1 MTVELGDL
9 QDCFEGVIPAAVA
22 TLDADGV
29 PNVSYLSQ
37 VHMVDE
43 QHIALSNQFFSKTA
57 ANVQATGLATVMV
70 VSGRTG
76 AQHVLDV
83 VHVGSLAH
91 GDVFDRMN
99 AQLAA
104 ISSQHGLPQVM
115 RLRSAEV
122 YRVTGR
128 RAVHAPKPPEATRAP
143 MPAGVSLARAARLT
157 ARIAARPEADAVLD
171 SALDGLVRELGFE
184 AVMALV
190 FDPAT
195 QTLNTLGSR
204 GYAREGAGAEVTLG
218 DGAIGIA
225 AAHRQAIRFNDVSRG
240 HRLAVAVS
248 NVADLDTARLIPLP
262 ELAAAQSQL
271 AAPIVSRG
279 ELFGVLFAESAKRF
293 AFTPEDEDALSL
305 VGVQLAASLRLAEL
319 EAREPSGRVVPPPER
334 SPDRR
339 FQVRYHTHD
348 DSLFID
354 DAYIIKGVPGRLL
367 FHFLTIAAE
376 TGRQDF
382 TNREIRLDGTLRLP
396 ELKDNLETRLILLRR
411 RLDERGA
418 PVRLSR
424 PGRGRIR
431 LDLVARPVLEVVA

>member
-1 MTVELGDL
+1 MRVELADL

-22 TLDADGV
+22 TLDAAGV

-37 VHMVDE
+37 VHLVDD

-57 ANVQATGLATVMV
+57 ANIQATGRGTVMV

-76 AQHVLDV
+76 AQHMLDV

-91 GDVFDRMN
+91 GDIYDRMS

-104 ISSQHGLPQVM
+104 ISSQHGLAEAM
-115 RLRSAEV
+115 RLKSAEV

-128 RAVHAPKPPEATRAP
+128 RAVHAPTPPEPVPAP
-143 MPAGVSLARAARLT
+143 APPGASLARAARLT
-157 ARIAARPEADAVLD
+157 ARIAASPEADAVLD
-171 SALDGLVRELGFE
+171 NALDGLVRDLGFE

-195 QTLNTLGSR
+195 QRLSALGSR
-204 GYAREGAGAEVTLG
+204 GYDRQGAGAEVALA

-225 AAHRQAIRFNDVSRG
+225 AAHRRAIRFNDVSRG
-240 HRLAVAVS
+240 HRLAAAVS
-248 NVADLDTARLIPLP
+248 NVTDLDAARLIPLP
-262 ELAAAQSQL
+262 GLASAQSQL

-319 EAREPSGRVVPPPER
+319 EAREPVTALPAAPGRLAE
-334 SPDRR
+334 RR
-339 FQVRYHTHD
+339 FQVRYHAHD

-354 DAYIIKGVPGRLL
+354 GAYIIKGVPGRLL
-367 FHFLTIAAE
+367 FHFLTIGAA
-376 TGRQDF
+376 TGRRDF
-382 TNREIRLDGTLRLP
+382 TNREIRLDPTLRLP

-411 RLDERGA
+411 RLEEREA
-418 PVRLSR
+418 PARLTR
-424 PGRGRIR
+424 PARGRIR
-431 LDLVARPVLEVVA
+431 LELDGRPELEIVP

>member
-143 MPAGVSLARAARLT
+143 MPAGVSLARGR
-157 ARIAARPEADAVLD
+157 
-171 SALDGLVRELGFE
+171 
-184 AVMALV
+184 
-190 FDPAT
+190 
-195 QTLNTLGSR
+195 GSR
-204 GYAREGAGAEVTLG
+204 
-218 DGAIGIA
+218 
-225 AAHRQAIRFNDVSRG
+225 RG
-240 HRLAVAVS
+240 
-248 NVADLDTARLIPLP
+248 
-262 ELAAAQSQL
+262 
-271 AAPIVSRG
+271 
-279 ELFGVLFAESAKRF
+279 
-293 AFTPEDEDALSL
+293 
-305 VGVQLAASLRLAEL
+305 
-319 EAREPSGRVVPPPER
+319 
-334 SPDRR
+334 
-339 FQVRYHTHD
+339 
-348 DSLFID
+348 
-354 DAYIIKGVPGRLL
+354 
-367 FHFLTIAAE
+367 
-376 TGRQDF
+376 
-382 TNREIRLDGTLRLP
+382 
-396 ELKDNLETRLILLRR
+396 
-411 RLDERGA
+411 
-418 PVRLSR
+418 SR
-424 PGRGRIR
+424 PGRKRTLSSTAPWTASSESWGS
-431 LDLVARPVLEVVA
+431 RP